1 MEEAN
6 FFKLIKSDNKI
17 YDNKVELVEEMFL
30 ILKLSTYHSDYL
42 SSQLQNKIN
51 VVQNDSRNLFHRIWQ
66 RTFNVANF
74 NLETKKMMICAKKRM
89 NLVREAKI
97 PRGKIASP
105 LLQLPQFL
113 ISLKTENHSI

>member
-74 NLETKKMMICAKKRM
+74 NLETKKMMICAKK
-89 NLVREAKI
+89 E
-97 PRGKIASP
+97 
-105 LLQLPQFL
+105 
-113 ISLKTENHSI
+113 